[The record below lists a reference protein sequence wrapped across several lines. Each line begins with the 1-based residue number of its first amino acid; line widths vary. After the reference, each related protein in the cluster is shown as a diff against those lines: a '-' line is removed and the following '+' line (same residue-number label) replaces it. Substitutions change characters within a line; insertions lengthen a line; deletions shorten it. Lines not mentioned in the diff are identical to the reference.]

1 MEEENRLDV
10 VQPME
15 AKRGVDAL
23 QKALKMVEDNI
34 RSMFADVQ
42 TLKDGKYHQSEQM
55 HRR

>member
-10 VQPME
+10 VHPME

-42 TLKDGKYHQSEQM
+42 TLKDGKYHQSDQM